1 MSRGRIILE
10 KSGRRY
16 QLKRVPAG
24 EVACV
29 HCALQDWCL
38 DEGLT
43 EAPCMEL
50 SGDSGFNFEELKEE
64 EHENSRLGK
73 QQQQA

>member
-10 KSGRRY
+10 KFGRRY
-16 QLKRVPAG
+16 LLKRVPAG

-29 HCALQDWCL
+29 HCALQAWCL
-38 DEGLT
+38 DDGLA

-50 SGDSGFNFEELKEE
+50 SGGSGYNFEELKEE
-64 EHENSRLGK
+64 GHENSRLGK